1 MKPLIDIHNHTLWA
15 MDDGIKTKEDA
26 LQQLFIAHQSN
37 IQTIAVTPHIQPE
50 GRFVF
55 DKETIIQATE
65 KLTQLAKEH
74 AIPITIRYGSEFL
87 LTNQSLSKIK
97 EHIVPYQDTNWVLVE
112 QRSVSNS
119 TRLMVDGIDQM
130 LYLHKRV
137 LIAHVE
143 RYFETIS
150 EAIETCTLWR
160 KRGAYMQ
167 INRTSIIGMETGLRT
182 KIARAL
188 IKHNLCHVIASDA
201 HRTTGSRIL
210 KLDDSHQWISR
221 NVSLSVADLLHH
233 DNPRRLLENE
243 DLIDPPH
250 ERQGVISRLL
260 FR

>member
-1 MKPLIDIHNHTLWA
+1 
-15 MDDGIKTKEDA
+15 
-26 LQQLFIAHQSN
+26 
-37 IQTIAVTPHIQPE
+37 
-50 GRFVF
+50 
-55 DKETIIQATE
+55 
-65 KLTQLAKEH
+65 
-74 AIPITIRYGSEFL
+74 
-87 LTNQSLSKIK
+87 
-97 EHIVPYQDTNWVLVE
+97 
-112 QRSVSNS
+112 
-119 TRLMVDGIDQM
+119 
-130 LYLHKRV
+130 
-137 LIAHVE
+137 
-143 RYFETIS
+143 
-150 EAIETCTLWR
+150 
-160 KRGAYMQ
+160 MQ